1 MKTRIIAILTLIAV
15 FALFAGSIQ
24 ASEPT
29 WLFTVPKAESLKK
42 NHFNLG
48 LPYIEFGIADNLE
61 FGLHGLKYSIKDSN
75 IAIGF
80 SFYPL
85 DGPYIVFSPDTKTI
99 GFNIGIMAK
108 PNHIFAGI
116 ELPVSNDFNLIAEL
130 NNGFNVGVRILP
142 SKNWTVDLF
151 MSYSSVMIYE
161 TGYYKY
167 KYHRIKIEEYEPGIG
182 GFGIA
187 YSGRF

>member
-48 LPYIEFGIADNLE
+48 LPYIADNLE
-61 FGLHGLKYSIKDSN
+61 LGLHGLKYSIPDSN

-108 PNHIFAGI
+108 PNHFFAGI
-116 ELPVSNDFNLIAEL
+116 ELPVSNDFNLIAEV

-142 SKNWTVDLF
+142 SKNWAIDLF
-151 MSYSSVMIYE
+151 MSYSSVMIYD

-167 KYHRIKIEEYEPGIG
+167 KYHRIEIKEYGPGI

-187 YSGRF
+187 YLGRF